1 MIIAMFAATLIL
13 TESAPIAPP
22 SAPTTAA
29 AQPVKKKSDNEMTCK
44 SEPVLGSRMPVRK
57 CRTVAQAE
65 QEKAD
70 AQADLA
76 KAQGAMANNPH

>member
-1 MIIAMFAATLIL
+1 MIIAMFAASLIL
-13 TESAPIAPP
+13 TESAPAAAAPAQP
-22 SAPTTAA
+22 AAA
-29 AQPVKKKSDNEMTCK
+29 AQPAKKKADNELTCR

-57 CRTVAQAE
+57 CRTAAQAE